1 MAETFALKVVTP
13 TGIVFEGEAE
23 QVTAVGRLGEFG
35 ILAEH
40 INFITS
46 LVPGLLEIKTAG
58 GDARTW
64 VVSGGFAEVRDGAV
78 TILADSAEEPSA
90 LDLSR
95 LDAEM
100 AEAERRISEA
110 SFYSD
115 EYESAE
121 HDMLLALAHK
131 QASELK
137 STPR

>member
-1 MAETFALKVVTP
+1 MADRFTLQLVTP
-13 TGIVFEGEAE
+13 TGVVFDGEAE
-23 QVTAVGRLGEFG
+23 QVTAVGPLGEFG

-46 LVPGLLEIKTAG
+46 LVPGLLEIRTAEG
-58 GDARTW
+58 ARTY
-64 VVSGGFAEVRDGAV
+64 VISGGFAEVKEGAV
-78 TILADSAEEPSA
+78 TLLANSAEEPSA
-90 LDLSR
+90 VDVSK

-137 STPR
+137 SPAH

>member
-1 MAETFALKVVTP
+1 MADTFALKVVTP

-46 LVPGLLEIKTAG
+46 LVPGLLEIRMAG
-58 GDARTW
+58 GARTY
-64 VVSGGFAEVRDGAV
+64 VISGGFAEVKEGAV

-90 LDLSR
+90 VDLSK

-100 AEAERRISEA
+100 AEAERRISET

-115 EYESAE
+115 DYESAE
-121 HDMLLALAHK
+121 HDMLLALAHR

-137 STPR
+137 STSH